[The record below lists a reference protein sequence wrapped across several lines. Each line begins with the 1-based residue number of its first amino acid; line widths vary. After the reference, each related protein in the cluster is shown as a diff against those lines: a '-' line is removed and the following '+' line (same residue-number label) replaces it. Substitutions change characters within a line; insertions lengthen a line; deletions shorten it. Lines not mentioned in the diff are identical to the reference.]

1 MENFLK
7 WKADFD
13 ADMSKLRKKKT
24 VAKSNKLTGRQLF
37 MRDASL
43 NDSDVKFLEAAG
55 ETVKVD
61 ESLFEDL
68 DDLDLDD
75 DEEDPDWNPNDDVS
89 D

>member
-1 MENFLK
+1 M
-7 WKADFD
+7 
-13 ADMSKLRKKKT
+13 T
-24 VAKSNKLTGRQLF
+24 
-37 MRDASL
+37 AS
-43 NDSDVKFLEAAG
+43 VAG

-75 DEEDPDWNPNDDVS
+75 VDDDDDDPDWNPGDDVS